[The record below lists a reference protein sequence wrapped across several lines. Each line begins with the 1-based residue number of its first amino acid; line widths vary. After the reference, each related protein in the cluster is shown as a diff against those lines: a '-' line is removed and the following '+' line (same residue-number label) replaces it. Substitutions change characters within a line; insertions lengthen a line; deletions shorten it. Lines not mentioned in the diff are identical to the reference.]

1 MAGGSN
7 PVPKFRRVEPLLAPE
22 ALCDSHRGS
31 RATAASAP
39 AVVDAYASANPNVGH
54 ERIADAHKRER
65 ASGAWGDRIH
75 ADTAADCTI
84 GMATTG
90 SRASTRPGECLATP
104 AITSSG
110 VGGRSHCWR
119 AIVPNRS
126 EPAIRLATT

>member
-65 ASGAWGDRIH
+65 ASGAWDDRIH

-84 GMATTG
+84 GMATRR
-90 SRASTRPGECLATP
+90 SRASAIPDDRNATRPSENAERAGFGSAVRARRVT
-104 AITSSG
+104 SG
-110 VGGRSHCWR
+110 VTLPCR
-119 AIVPNRS
+119 
-126 EPAIRLATT
+126 